1 MVGNNF
7 RPCTLT
13 IAFQPFL
20 FSHPGMIATCAFC
33 NKAAPW
39 ATFLVGIFAAFVY
52 VIVHYSMIWFRID
65 DPLDAVAVHS
75 GGGVVGVLAT
85 PFVIGTGGIFQAD
98 SSNTAMH
105 QIWSQLVGLLVI
117 TAWSGGISALMFYIL
132 KLNNKLRLPEEIEIS
147 GVDMIKHGEHAYP
160 AEAW

>member
-1 MVGNNF
+1 
-7 RPCTLT
+7 
-13 IAFQPFL
+13 
-20 FSHPGMIATCAFC
+20 MIATCAFC
-33 NKAAPW
+33 TKAAPW

-85 PFVIGTGGIFQAD
+85 PFVIGTEGIFQAD

-105 QIWSQLVGLLVI
+105 QIWSQVVGLLVI
-117 TAWSGGISALMFYIL
+117 TAWSGGISALMFYLL

-147 GVDMIKHGEHAYP
+147 GVDLIKHGEHAYP
-160 AEAW
+160 AEAWSVLPASPLLTFS

>member
-1 MVGNNF
+1 
-7 RPCTLT
+7 
-13 IAFQPFL
+13 
-20 FSHPGMIATCAFC
+20 MIATCAFC

-39 ATFLVGIFAAFVY
+39 ATFVVGIFAAAGY

-65 DPLDAVAVHS
+65 DPLDAVVVHS

-85 PFVIGTGGIFQAD
+85 PFVIGTGGGFSAD
-98 SSNTAMH
+98 PSNTAMH
-105 QIWSQLVGLLVI
+105 QIWSQVVGLLVI
-117 TAWSGGISALMFYIL
+117 TAWSGGISALMFYLL

-147 GVDMIKHGEHAYP
+147 GVDLIKHGEHAYP